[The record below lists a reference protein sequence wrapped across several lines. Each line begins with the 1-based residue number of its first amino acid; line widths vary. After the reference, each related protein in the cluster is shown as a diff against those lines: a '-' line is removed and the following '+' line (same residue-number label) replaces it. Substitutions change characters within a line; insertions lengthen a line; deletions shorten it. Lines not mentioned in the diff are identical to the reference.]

1 MSERGLLIV
10 FSGPSGVGKGTV
22 RQEIFSTPDHKFEYS
37 VSMTNVLVK
46 LMGRIIS
53 SVRVRNS
60 KSLFVMVKCWNM
72 LSM

>member
-37 VSMTNVLVK
+37 VSMTTRPQRP
-46 LMGRIIS
+46 G
-53 SVRVRNS
+53 
-60 KSLFVMVKCWNM
+60 
-72 LSM
+72 